1 MRKRRNQNER
11 RRFGREMVAGEGRK
25 LGRVNGGGKQ
35 EEKGKK
41 KKRTVCQQ
49 LVFIAEEAGRG
60 PVLVRISLSNPI
72 PN

>member
-41 KKRTVCQQ
+41 KKEQFVNSWY
-49 LVFIAEEAGRG
+49 L
-60 PVLVRISLSNPI
+60 
-72 PN
+72 